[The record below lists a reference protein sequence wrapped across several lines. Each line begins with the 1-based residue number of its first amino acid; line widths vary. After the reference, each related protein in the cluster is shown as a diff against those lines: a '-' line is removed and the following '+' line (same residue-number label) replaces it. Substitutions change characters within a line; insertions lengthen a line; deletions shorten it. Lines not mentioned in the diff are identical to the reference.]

1 MILSDEFKML
11 KNTNEQ
17 TMADKVQRRELRRA
31 EKKSLKTYRL
41 LWDSKR
47 QGTYIKKLHGELR

>member
-1 MILSDEFKML
+1 ML

-17 TMADKVQRRELRRA
+17 TMADKAQRRELRRA